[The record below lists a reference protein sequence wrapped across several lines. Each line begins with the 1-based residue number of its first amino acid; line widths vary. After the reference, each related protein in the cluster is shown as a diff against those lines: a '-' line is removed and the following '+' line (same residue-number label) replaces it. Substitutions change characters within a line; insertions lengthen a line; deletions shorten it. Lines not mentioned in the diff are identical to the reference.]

1 VGRSKTYLQLTHT
14 ACLTKHKPKGN
25 EERQKREAKTGYALK
40 KKKTKQWS
48 DLLLLLFSS
57 NEVCKIYDE
66 EICRL
71 LRRRQ

>member
-1 VGRSKTYLQLTHT
+1 VGWSKTYLQLTHT
-14 ACLTKHKPKGN
+14 TSLTKHKPK
-25 EERQKREAKTGYALK
+25 EKMKKKKKKEAKTGSALK
-40 KKKTKQWS
+40 KKKQNNGVIFF
-48 DLLLLLFSS
+48 FSS